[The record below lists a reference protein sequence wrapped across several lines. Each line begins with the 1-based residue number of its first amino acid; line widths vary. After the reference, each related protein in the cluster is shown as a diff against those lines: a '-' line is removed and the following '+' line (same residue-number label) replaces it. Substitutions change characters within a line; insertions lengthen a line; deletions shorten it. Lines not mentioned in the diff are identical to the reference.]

1 MTRFASGPA
10 AATAICVSIA
20 VLVFFFRE
28 PIMRWFR
35 DDPDVIRIGA
45 QMLGF
50 LCVTI
55 PLMAF
60 STYVNQ
66 LYQSLGFAVGATIL
80 ASCRQGIFFVP
91 LVFLLPYWFELTGIE
106 AVQASA
112 DLLTFLVSIPFL
124 IFFFRKYL
132 SASDV
137 EE

>member
-1 MTRFASGPA
+1 
-10 AATAICVSIA
+10 
-20 VLVFFFRE
+20 
-28 PIMRWFR
+28 
-35 DDPDVIRIGA
+35 
-45 QMLGF
+45 MLGY

-91 LVFLLPYWFELTGIE
+91 LVFLLPYRFGLSGIV
-106 AVQASA
+106 ATQAAA
-112 DLLTFLVSIPFL
+112 DLLTFLVSTPFL

-132 SASDV
+132 SLPDV
-137 EE
+137 QED

>member
-1 MTRFASGPA
+1 
-10 AATAICVSIA
+10 
-20 VLVFFFRE
+20 
-28 PIMRWFR
+28 
-35 DDPDVIRIGA
+35 
-45 QMLGF
+45 MLRF

-55 PLMAF
+55 PLMGF

-91 LVFLLPYWFELTGIE
+91 LVFLLPHWFGLDGIV

-124 IFFFRKYL
+124 IHFFKKRL
-132 SASDV
+132 SAPDA
-137 EE
+137 EEFDDLSKTM